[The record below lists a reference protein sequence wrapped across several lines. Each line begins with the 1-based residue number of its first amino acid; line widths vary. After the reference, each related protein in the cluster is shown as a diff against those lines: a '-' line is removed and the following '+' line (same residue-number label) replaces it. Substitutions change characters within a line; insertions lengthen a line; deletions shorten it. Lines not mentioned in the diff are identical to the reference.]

1 MNLYEFVENWL
12 SEHIVMAG
20 AMLAFITSLLR
31 TWRQETSISS
41 KLLDSLLCMSLTLG
55 IYYTAT
61 SFYQLP
67 DVIAVGIGSFV
78 GYFGTEQVKQVIL
91 NRFSNITKSNNKD

>member
-1 MNLYEFVENWL
+1 MNWYNLVENWL

-31 TWRQETSISS
+31 TWRQETSIKS
-41 KLLDSLLCMSLTLG
+41 KLLDSLLCMSITLG
-55 IYYTAT
+55 IYYTVT

-91 NRFSNITKSNNKD
+91 NRFVNITNNKD